1 MQDKVPKQPLI
12 TRMRGSVGINE
23 LRSHED
29 PEIIL
34 KHTATYREAV
44 LRSFKTHGYY
54 EERSGC
60 WKIAACSTALSERV
74 IIRNPDLKRRY
85 LALWEW
91 LCDARAYPQQVKL
104 SLAQIT
110 TGRTT
115 QRIIAFAEGKSL
127 FSLRTHNL
135 YI

>member
-44 LRSFKTHGYY
+44 LRSFKTHGY
-54 EERSGC
+54 
-60 WKIAACSTALSERV
+60 L
-74 IIRNPDLKRRY
+74 
-85 LALWEW
+85 
-91 LCDARAYPQQVKL
+91 
-104 SLAQIT
+104 
-110 TGRTT
+110 
-115 QRIIAFAEGKSL
+115 
-127 FSLRTHNL
+127 
-135 YI
+135 

>member
-1 MQDKVPKQPLI
+1 MKNGVVA
-12 TRMRGSVGINE
+12 G
-23 LRSHED
+23 RSL
-29 PEIIL
+29 PE
-34 KHTATYREAV
+34 APR
-44 LRSFKTHGYY
+44 
-54 EERSGC
+54 
-60 WKIAACSTALSERV
+60 LSERV

-91 LCDARAYPQQVKL
+91 LCDARANPQQVKP

-127 FSLRTHNL
+127 SSSYSQSL
-135 YI
+135 YINLIRQDSYLRLY